1 MSEAGRD
8 QPTATAP
15 IKESENLLE
24 IMKGEATAKVVDNPL
39 KQSRL
44 IIHDTTIS
52 NLCSGMLYEGI
63 LSHVLAER
71 IGKRLKNPTDL
82 PVIKDIAFANLLPK
96 SPDLRRWNLTYDPE
110 RLKFPHLYDDSPI
123 KGVNA
128 KLLLVSI
135 IIDEQAFS
143 IPVTPGEALEEY
155 PNGSK
160 AISRKWRVP
169 PRYFKGLILQ
179 LPRGDRTPE
188 QWEADSEWIRKKI
201 QEILQGMTKACQRD
215 VSFALPIYDANGILL
230 WPT

>member
-8 QPTATAP
+8 QPP
-15 IKESENLLE
+15 PEESENLLE
-24 IMKGEATAKVVDNPL
+24 IMKREAMAKTVDNPL

-71 IGKRLKNPTDL
+71 IGKRLSNPTDL
-82 PVIKDIAFANLLPK
+82 PVIKDLAFANLLPK
-96 SPDLRRWNLTYDPE
+96 SPDLRKWNLTYDPE
-110 RLKFPHLYDDSPI
+110 RLKSPHLYDDSPMR
-123 KGVNA
+123 GVNA
-128 KLLLVSI
+128 KPLLISI

-143 IPVTPGEALEEY
+143 IPVTPGETLEEY
-155 PNGSK
+155 PNGPKS
-160 AISRKWRVP
+160 ISRKWRVP

-188 QWEADSEWIRKKI
+188 QQEADNKWIKRKI
-201 QEILQGMTKACQRD
+201 QEILQGMTGTCQKD
-215 VSFALPIYDANGILL
+215 ASFALPIYDSNGTLL
-230 WPT
+230 WPNDN